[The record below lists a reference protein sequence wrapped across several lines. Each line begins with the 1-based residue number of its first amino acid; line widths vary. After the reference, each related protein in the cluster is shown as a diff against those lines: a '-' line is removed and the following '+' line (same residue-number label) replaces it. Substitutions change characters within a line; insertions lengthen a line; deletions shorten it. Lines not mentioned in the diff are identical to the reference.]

1 MQRFWIVLVILLIV
15 ALMGLGL
22 YGVCSPRQDGL
33 QCLRDIAIIVLV
45 LETFVVTILMALIVL
60 LFGRLVSTVQNTVT
74 PIMDSAK
81 RTVDTVQGTTTFVSD
96 TLMAP
101 LIGLAGF
108 FSAIKGT
115 VSALFNRRKNRRN

>member
-15 ALMGLGL
+15 ALIGLGL
-22 YGVCSPRQDGL
+22 YGVCGFRDDSL

-60 LFGRLVSTVQNTVT
+60 LFGRLVSTVQNAVT
-74 PIMDSAK
+74 PIMESAK

-96 TLMAP
+96 TLVAP

-108 FSAIKGT
+108 GSALKGT
-115 VSALFNRRKNRRN
+115 VSALFGRRKNRRS

>member
-1 MQRFWIVLVILLIV
+1 MQRFWVVVVILLVV
-15 ALMGLGL
+15 ALMGLAL
-22 YGVCSPRQDGL
+22 YGVCSPRDDGL

-60 LFGRLVSTVQNTVT
+60 LFGRLVSTVQNAVT

-96 TLMAP
+96 TLVAP
-101 LIGLAGF
+101 LIGMAGF
-108 FSAIKGT
+108 GSAIKGT
-115 VSALFNRRKNRRN
+115 VGALFGRRKNRRS

>member
-22 YGVCSPRQDGL
+22 YGVCGSRDGL

-45 LETFVVTILMALIVL
+45 LETFVVTVLMAVIVL
-60 LFGRLVSTVQNTVT
+60 LFGRLVSTIQNAVT
-74 PIMDSAK
+74 PIMESAK

-96 TLMAP
+96 TLVAP

-108 FSAIKGT
+108 GAALKGT
-115 VSALFNRRKNRRN
+115 VSALFSRRKK